1 MSLMKTLTQVAIG
14 IAVAK
19 GVQHVTGRAG
29 AGTATAGTGRSYAPD
44 AGGLGGIMEE
54 ILGAGKATRSGTTT
68 RQTTQSGG
76 LEDLL
81 GSLVGSG
88 TQRSRTTAPSG
99 GLGDLLSGQAGAG
112 GIGDLL
118 GAVLGGRAMGGA
130 LGGLTDA
137 LTGGQSGGQSG
148 GQMAGRAQP
157 QITPEVEQEAEAAVL
172 LRAMIM
178 AAKADAKL
186 DEAEKAQLMGAVG
199 DASKAEIAFIN
210 RELSAPVD
218 VEDLLKD
225 VPRGMEEKVYMAS
238 VMAIRLDDQAEA
250 DYLHTL
256 AQALGLNQ
264 QEVNALH
271 DHMKAPR
278 IYA

>member
-19 GVQHVTGRAG
+19 GVQHISGRAG

-44 AGGLGGIMEE
+44 AGGLGNIMEE
-54 ILGAGKATRSGTTT
+54 ILGAGKTTRSGTTT
-68 RQTTQSGG
+68 RSATPSGG

-81 GSLVGSG
+81 GSLIGSG

-99 GLGDLLSGQAGAG
+99 GLGDLLSGQAGSG

-118 GAVLGGRAMGGA
+118 GAVLGGGAMGGA

-148 GQMAGRAQP
+148 SIARP

-186 DEAEKAQLMGAVG
+186 DEAEKAQLLGSVG

-238 VMAIRLDDQAEA
+238 VMAIRLDEQAEA
-250 DYLHTL
+250 KYLHTL